1 MQQVHTQQRMS
12 AVLYLHAV
20 QPVWYTVLLPRTAML
35 QNTLATQQCQVSSC
49 ETKRSFSHLASPD
62 PCRSTFENNVA
73 VQYAALVSHFTS
85 KARSA
90 VKIVSKNDPEN
101 ELQFIRIRSKKHE
114 IMIAPDFDKA
124 HDYQLI
130 VVQNSSTD

>member
-1 MQQVHTQQRMS
+1 MWGKAQGSYS
-12 AVLYLHAV
+12 AG
-20 QPVWYTVLLPRTAML
+20 
-35 QNTLATQQCQVSSC
+35 
-49 ETKRSFSHLASPD
+49 PD

-130 VVQNSSTD
+130 VVQNPSTD

>member
-1 MQQVHTQQRMS
+1 MGDITVVEETLKRISSHKG
-12 AVLYLHAV
+12 VLGV
-20 QPVWYTVLLPRTAML
+20 IIISGDGIPI
-35 QNTLATQQCQVSSC
+35 
-49 ETKRSFSHLASPD
+49 
-62 PCRSTFENNVA
+62 RSTFENNVA

-90 VKIVSKNDPEN
+90 VKIVSKNDPDN

-130 VVQNSSTD
+130 VVQNPSTD